1 MMLMISKLGIVV
13 VVQVAVTVKQKQL
26 VVVQKTDEIFEN
38 IPRFHDL
45 TLQFAKKNLHHAQN
59 SMPAEQHPQKQLIAE
74 QEK

>member
-38 IPRFHDL
+38 IPKFHDL
-45 TLQFAKKNLHHAQN
+45 TLQFVKKIPNHVQN
-59 SMPAEQHPQKQLIAE
+59 SMPTEQHPRRQLIAE